1 MYLKNEYN
9 KAVYI
14 VNMAINIFYVADE
27 G

>member
-9 KAVYI
+9 KVVYI